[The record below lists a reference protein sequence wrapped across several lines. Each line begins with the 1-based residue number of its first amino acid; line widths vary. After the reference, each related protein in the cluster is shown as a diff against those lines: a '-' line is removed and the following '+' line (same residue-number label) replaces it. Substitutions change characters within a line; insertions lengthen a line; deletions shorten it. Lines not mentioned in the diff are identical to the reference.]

1 MLPYFRPQDI
11 ADILIMSFLV
21 YQLYSW
27 FKNTKALQVVMG
39 LGFLVLLYV
48 VTRNLGLFMTSWVLQ
63 ELGTVLFVLLIV
75 IFQTEIR
82 QALYRFSL
90 LRNLFGRQGNGTQL
104 LDLMELAR
112 TFFALAAEKTGAI
125 IVFQR
130 KEILDEYLL
139 HGVPLDSLVSAQL
152 IGTVFRSGSPLHDG
166 AIVIRDNRVTQ
177 ASCHLPLSANPELPQ
192 HFGTRHRAG
201 LGLTERS
208 DAVVV
213 IVSEERG
220 EVSLALAGKLRK
232 MVTPEL
238 LSEELHALLA
248 HIAPEA
254 EKVSVRNRFFSNLF
268 PKLITL
274 LLVSACWLVI
284 TAKQGEIVTV
294 TAPLK
299 FHNLPEG
306 LALVKTSPDDVEVQL
321 KAFSGLVPSTKQL
334 DIEADVNLAKVREG
348 VNPLDIKNAD
358 IRPPLGMIVTG
369 ITPSIVKVTVE
380 KKVRKTLAV
389 KVKTSGRLPAR
400 LSFRKLKVDPP
411 AVDAEGPQHVMEQL
425 DSVETEEVNLSGMQR
440 GAVIE
445 KRLLAPAPQVRLL
458 REAPV
463 VVRLGQD

>member
-1 MLPYFRPQDI
+1 MFPYFRPQDI